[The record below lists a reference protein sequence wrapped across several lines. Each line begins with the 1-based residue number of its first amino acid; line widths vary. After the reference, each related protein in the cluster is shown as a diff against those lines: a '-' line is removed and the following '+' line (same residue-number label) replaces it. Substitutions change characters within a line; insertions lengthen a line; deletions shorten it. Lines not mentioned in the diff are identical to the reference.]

1 MPGLRVAYMY
11 GRFLIGLRG
20 YLRNTIMLAQARDLV
35 KERLTRRTESLLL
48 MAERSVFG
56 LRTSPYRELLRLAGC
71 ELGDFVA
78 LVNDRGVEGALLA
91 LRKSGV
97 YFTFEEFKGREPVVR
112 DGREIPI
119 TPGQFDNPYL
129 SRYFGT
135 RISGSTG
142 KATRVSTDLD
152 HLAVGA
158 EHRLLCLDAH
168 GVVDLPYAIW
178 RPPLPAGSGINQVL
192 RCARW
197 GRAPVRWFTPH
208 VHSDFRPS
216 MKFRLANSM
225 TIALG
230 RAFGSVLP
238 WPEPV
243 PLNRAVRIAEWMR
256 DTRDTH
262 GGAVLN
268 TTMSNGARIAVAARD
283 AGIDLERT
291 WLYLAGEPATRA
303 KVRRVLD
310 SGANIMTDYGA
321 AEMGRV
327 AIGCP
332 NRAADGDVHVLLD
345 AMAIIGFPREIPS
358 ADETVTAFHITALD
372 PSTPKLLFNVEFDDC
387 GVIEERACG
396 CPLESLGLTQH
407 LREIRSF
414 GKLVGE
420 GVTLLSSEMAHV
432 IEEVLPSRFGG
443 SPLDYQLEETEGED
457 GLTRLTLVVSPR
469 IPFPAD
475 SEVLGALLQAL
486 SDVSLAADTAS
497 AAWKQGDSLCLRR
510 EEPHISPRGKQPL
523 LYKRVRI

>member
-20 YLRNTIMLAQARDLV
+20 YLRNTITLAQARDLV

-78 LVNDRGVEGALLA
+78 LVNDRGVEDALLA

-97 YFTFEEFKGREPVVR
+97 YFTFEEFKGRELVVR

-135 RISGSTG
+135 RTSGSTG

-238 WPEPV
+238 WPEP
-243 PLNRAVRIAEWMR
+243 
-256 DTRDTH
+256 
-262 GGAVLN
+262 
-268 TTMSNGARIAVAARD
+268 
-283 AGIDLERT
+283 
-291 WLYLAGEPATRA
+291 ATRA

-310 SGANIMTDYGA
+310 SGASIMTDYGA

-358 ADETVTAFHITALD
+358 TDETVTAFHITALN

-469 IPFPAD
+469 IPLPAD
-475 SEVLGALLQAL
+475 SEVVGALLQAL